1 MNRRVVIFLMT
12 ILALALASVRPADAQ
27 LPGHF
32 GATRAPAIAI
42 DKSDDLYVTMSVAT
56 KPVSAGT
63 PGSQTFFTISKDG
76 GRTWNNLPFTKN
88 LSKSSGEAF
97 GPSISL
103 TKTGT
108 TRAYIVYHDNSRGDT
123 QAYLVRSKKKAKFR
137 AAKNITPGDG
147 GAFAPR
153 VALDSLEAVNVVW
166 GDTTGGG
173 RRVVFVRST
182 DQGAT
187 FGDTVDVSRSSGE
200 AFEPEIAVD
209 SADNI
214 NIVWQDTREGEN
226 AIWFCRSTDGGQTF
240 SEPVRVS
247 TGTGR
252 ATEAHIAVDASNRIH
267 VAWVDESNGDF
278 QIFYSRSTDDGQ
290 SFSAPLD
297 ASDDAGE
304 EFHKPYVAA
313 FEESVYIAWHQ
324 DSGRSR
330 QVLLVNSSDA
340 GVSFS
345 DAEQVSQ
352 AEAGR
357 GRAHSP
363 AIAFDSEGRLHIVWI
378 DTTVVGNDEGLL
390 YYSNT
395 RNGTSFAPQR
405 VLIAGLP

>member
-1 MNRRVVIFLMT
+1 MNRRVVIFLVT
-12 ILALALASVRPADAQ
+12 ALALASVRPADAQ

-56 KPVSAGT
+56 KPASAGT
-63 PGSQTFFTISKDG
+63 PGSQTFFTMSKDG
-76 GRTWNNLPFTKN
+76 GRSWNNLPFTKN

-97 GPSISL
+97 GPSIAV
-103 TKTGT
+103 TKSGT

-137 AAKNITPGDG
+137 SPKNITPGDG

-153 VALDSLEAVNVVW
+153 VALDSSEAVNVVW

-173 RRVVFVRST
+173 RRVVFIRST

-214 NIVWQDTREGEN
+214 NIVWQDSREGEN
-226 AIWFCRSTDGGQTF
+226 AIMFCRSTDGGETF
-240 SEPVRVS
+240 SEPLRVS
-247 TGTGR
+247 TGAGR
-252 ATEAHIAVDASNRIH
+252 ATESSITVDESNRIH
-267 VAWVDESNGDF
+267 VVWVDESNGDF
-278 QIFYSRSTDDGQ
+278 QIYYSRSTDGGQ

-297 ASDDAGE
+297 ASNDAGD
-304 EFHKPYVAA
+304 EFHKPCVAA
-313 FEESVYIAWHQ
+313 SGESVYIAYQQ

-330 QVLLVNSSDA
+330 QVLLVGSSTA
-340 GVSFS
+340 GESFS
-345 DAEQVSQ
+345 GAEQVS
-352 AEAGR
+352 EADPNR

-363 AIAFDSEGRLHIVWI
+363 AMAFDSTGRLHIVWI